1 MSEDMKVKEYLI
13 SLEEK
18 LLNPNIR
25 KSDEELLQ
33 LLSDDYLEFGV
44 SGNTYNKKDTIET
57 LKREPSGQISVL
69 DLKVN
74 LLTPEIALI
83 TYTTVKKD
91 NPNFEIVS
99 LRSSLWK
106 KTGKN
111 WQIVFHHGSYVQK

>member
-1 MSEDMKVKEYLI
+1 MSEDLQIKGYLI
-13 SLEEK
+13 SLEKK

-44 SGNTYNKKDTIET
+44 SGNTYDKKDTIET
-57 LKREPSGQISVL
+57 LKREPSGQICAF
-69 DLKVN
+69 DFKVN
-74 LLTPEIALI
+74 LLTPEIALV
-83 TYTTVKKD
+83 TYTAVKK
-91 NPNFEIVS
+91 NNLNVEAVS

-111 WQIVFHHGSYVQK
+111 WKISFHHSSKIQK

>member
-18 LLNPNIR
+18 LVNPNIR
-25 KSDEELLQ
+25 KSDEELSQ
-33 LLSDDYLEFGV
+33 LLSDEYLEFGV

-83 TYTTVKKD
+83 TYTAVKKD

-106 KTGKN
+106 KTGKD
-111 WQIVFHHGSYVQK
+111 WQIVFHQGSYIQK

>member
-1 MSEDMKVKEYLI
+1 MLKDLQIKEYLI

-18 LLNPNIR
+18 LLNPDIR
-25 KSDEELLQ
+25 KSDEELFQ

-74 LLTPEIALI
+74 LLTPKIALI
-83 TYTTVKKD
+83 TYTAVKKD

-106 KTGKN
+106 KTGKD
-111 WQIVFHHGSYVQK
+111 WQIVFHRGSHIQK

>member
-1 MSEDMKVKEYLI
+1 MSKDLQIKEYLI

-33 LLSDDYLEFGV
+33 LLYDDYLEIGV

-57 LKREPSGQISVL
+57 LKRETSGQISVL

-74 LLTPEIALI
+74 LLTPAIALI
-83 TYTTVKKD
+83 TYTAVKKD
-91 NPNFEIVS
+91 NPNIEIVS
-99 LRSSLWK
+99 LRNSLWK
-106 KTGKN
+106 KTGKK
-111 WQIVFHHGSYVQK
+111 WQIVFNQGSKIQM